1 MIENSSCQVAAP
13 LSFFRRQAANELWPF
28 IEVFL
33 NEDARLPDG
42 NAWGFRYWHIRILF
56 VSVERYCL
64 SHSVQY
70 KSYL

>member
-42 NAWGFRYWHIRILF
+42 NAWGFRYWHI
-56 VSVERYCL
+56 
-64 SHSVQY
+64 
-70 KSYL
+70 